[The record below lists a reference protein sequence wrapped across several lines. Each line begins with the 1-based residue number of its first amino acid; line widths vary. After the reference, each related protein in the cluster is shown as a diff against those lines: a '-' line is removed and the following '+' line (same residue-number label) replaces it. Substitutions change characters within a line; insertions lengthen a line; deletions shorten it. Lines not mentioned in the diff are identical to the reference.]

1 MKRLAL
7 LTGAAIFAI
16 SGALVAQEPNTSAPG
31 PTTNPQPN
39 TANNDLANPGNPQN
53 GAPVAQPGTTVT
65 DPHPG
70 NTAQDPTGG
79 AQGSTYAQ
87 GTGTTG
93 TTGTG
98 SQGNGVTGGTTDTQ
112 QTTGTTHDTTGMAG
126 TSVRTETTGTTTDTT
141 RTTGTTGTTSGS
153 STDSGAGG
161 TMGHTMSHS
170 RHHHRRHHLPRT
182 GSDMPL
188 VGFAGLLALTSG
200 LALRRRS

>member
-53 GAPVAQPGTTVT
+53 RAPGAQPGVTVT

-70 NTAQDPTGG
+70 NTAQGATGT
-79 AQGSTYAQ
+79 QGSTYAQ
-87 GTGTTG
+87 STG

-98 SQGNGVTGGTTDTQ
+98 TQGNGVTGGTTDTQ
-112 QTTGTTHDTTGMAG
+112 TTGTGNDTTGMAG
-126 TSVRTETTGTTTDTT
+126 TSARTQTTGTTTGTT
-141 RTTGTTGTTSGS
+141 TTDTTGTTGTTSGS
-153 STDSGAGG
+153 SMDSSTGG
-161 TMGHTMSHS
+161 TTGHSMSHS
-170 RHHHRRHHLPRT
+170 RRHRRHHLPRT

-188 VGFAGLLALTSG
+188 VGFGGLLALASG
-200 LALRRRS
+200 LALRRRA